1 MSNGR
6 DTRQGRL
13 HSRTMSTG
21 TLSPASGLS
30 PRGVPRSPS
39 GERMLEHQNTEL
51 TVKTESGRVVMKLP
65 DAVASWTRAD
75 IVQKLQIRSPLPS
88 GWFYKVSCG
97 DRVLGWKSTVGDCI
111 GLALLDGDTPVFTVV
126 ELRNDEQPTLD
137 MAFQRIRRLA
147 DEDVRELGTMRH
159 PLPGLAVLTQV
170 LCTLFGVQPVKAM
183 NTETK
188 EVVDDFLA
196 AGRKVFFVRGHR
208 ALVDTLAAL
217 NPDSCPE
224 RTLSRLAP
232 FVDNPAFGIEKMK
245 SSKVTEM
252 LCAWCHAL
260 YKYCKFAC

>member
-1 MSNGR
+1 M
-6 DTRQGRL
+6 
-13 HSRTMSTG
+13 
-21 TLSPASGLS
+21 
-30 PRGVPRSPS
+30 
-39 GERMLEHQNTEL
+39 
-51 TVKTESGRVVMKLP
+51 P

-75 IVQKLQIRSPLPS
+75 IVQKLQSKSPLPS

-111 GLALLDGDTPVFTVV
+111 SLALLDGDTPVFTVI
-126 ELRNDEQPTLD
+126 ELRNDEQPALD
-137 MAFQRIRRLA
+137 MAFQRVRRLS
-147 DEDVRELGTMRH
+147 DEEVRELGAMRQ
-159 PLPGLAVLTQV
+159 PLPGLALLAHI
-170 LCTLFGVQPVKAM
+170 LCMLFGVQPMRAM

-196 AGRKVFFVRGHR
+196 AGRKVFFVRGQR

-232 FVDNPAFGIEKMK
+232 FVESPAFAIEKMR
-245 SSKVTEM
+245 SSKATET

-260 YKYCKFAC
+260 YRYCKFAC